1 MEPQRIFEELT
12 KADELQTHLG
22 ISKENVVKASYME
35 VSNSPMIEV
44 IKDVINGVA
53 NNKATNTVF
62 QGILKK
68 VSDKSSKDYGNTY
81 QVYQLSELL

>member
-1 MEPQRIFEELT
+1 MEPKKIFEELM

-22 ISKENVVKASYME
+22 ISKEDIANASYME
-35 VSNSPMIEV
+35 VSDNPMIEV

-68 VSDKSSKDYGNTY
+68 VSD
-81 QVYQLSELL
+81 

>member
-1 MEPQRIFEELT
+1 MEPQRIFEELM
-12 KADELQTHLG
+12 KADELQTYLG

-68 VSDKSSKDYGNTY
+68 VSD
-81 QVYQLSELL
+81 

>member
-1 MEPQRIFEELT
+1 MEPQRIFEELM
-12 KADELQTHLG
+12 KADELQMHLG
-22 ISKENVVKASYME
+22 ISKEDVAKANYME
-35 VSNSPMIEV
+35 VSNNPMIEV

-68 VSDKSSKDYGNTY
+68 MSD
-81 QVYQLSELL
+81 

>member
-1 MEPQRIFEELT
+1 MEPQRIFEELM
-12 KADELQTHLG
+12 KDDKLQTHLG
-22 ISKENVVKASYME
+22 ISKEDVSKASYME
-35 VSNSPMIEV
+35 VSDNLMIEV

-68 VSDKSSKDYGNTY
+68 VSD
-81 QVYQLSELL
+81 

>member
-1 MEPQRIFEELT
+1 MEPQRIFEELM
-12 KADELQTHLG
+12 KADELQMHLG
-22 ISKENVVKASYME
+22 ISKEDVAKASYME
-35 VSNSPMIEV
+35 VSNNPMIEV

-68 VSDKSSKDYGNTY
+68 VSD
-81 QVYQLSELL
+81 

>member
-1 MEPQRIFEELT
+1 MEPQRIFEELM
-12 KADELQTHLG
+12 KADELQRHLG

-68 VSDKSSKDYGNTY
+68 VSD
-81 QVYQLSELL
+81 